1 MTGNPPVSR
10 HVNKIENIITF
21 KVTTRYYIEVL
32 TPETKKL
39 LGSTNNKTTKNKNVG
54 NGSHLEITEIVLVHW
69 NVVNNDCKQNSRI
82 LHIFLLDRLFGQL
95 LEISPENF

>member
-1 MTGNPPVSR
+1 MTGNPTVSR

-21 KVTTRYYIEVL
+21 KVSTKYYFEVL
-32 TPETKKL
+32 TPETKKS

-54 NGSHLEITEIVLVHW
+54 NGPHLEIIEIVLVHW
-69 NVVNNDCKQNSRI
+69 NVVNNDYKQNSRI

-95 LEISPENF
+95 FEISPENF